1 MDYQRLLNHVHP
13 EEFDPTYKTLPRFVP
28 VLERGANVLGSQA
41 NTLALPSCQCILGN
55 FCPQAELQLVSLHRG
70 WCLSRKSGLPFFVT
84 LNTVRKSVLHHN
96 TRISTSSHMSYHWLQ
111 QLSPIPNKRADL
123 CCFVCLF
130 LFLLLVVF
138 LVLAFILSHVF
149 PCIYRHTVIQFSET
163 LSQHLGAGFWFY
175 TE

>member
-1 MDYQRLLNHVHP
+1 MSILRNLTRLTKHCLGLFLCWNGEP
-13 EEFDPTYKTLPRFVP
+13 MCSGAKPTYSLCP
-28 VLERGANVLGSQA
+28 VANVFWEISAHKLSFSLFLFIVA
-41 NTLALPSCQCILGN
+41 DASAENPACPSLLPSILCENQCY
-55 FCPQAELQLVSLHRG
+55 
-70 WCLSRKSGLPFFVT
+70 
-84 LNTVRKSVLHHN
+84 NTVQGSVQAPIWVIIGYNSFL
-96 TRISTSSHMSYHWLQ
+96 
-111 QLSPIPNKRADL
+111 LSQIKEQTCVVL
-123 CCFVCLF
+123 FICLF